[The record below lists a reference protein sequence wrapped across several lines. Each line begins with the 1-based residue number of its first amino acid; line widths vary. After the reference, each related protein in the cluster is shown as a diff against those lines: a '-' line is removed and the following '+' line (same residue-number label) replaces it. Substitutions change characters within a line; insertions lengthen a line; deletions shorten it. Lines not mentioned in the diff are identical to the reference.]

1 MCDEEMLMMDDH
13 EFSVA
18 GKRTM
23 NDINLYQLIFSPEQ
37 LKMCIIALDYLK
49 TTILV

>member
-1 MCDEEMLMMDDH
+1 MCDEEILMMNDH
-13 EFSVA
+13 EFSVV
-18 GKRTM
+18 GERTV
-23 NDINLYQLIFSPEQ
+23 NDINLYQLIFSSEE